1 MRRFA
6 VLVAF
11 LVLFG
16 TVAAAQAIPDYTD
29 KYVNDFAGV
38 FNATQVAE
46 LRSLFASVDQQTT
59 AEITVLTVDTVSP
72 MDMSQYAQE
81 VFDKWKIGKADK
93 DNGLL
98 ILYAKQENKIWVQTG
113 YGLEGILPDSK
124 IGRILDEQ
132 YVPRR
137 DAGNVTDGIIE
148 ASKALAQVVIDN
160 ADEVRSGQAGGSSD
174 FAMWELW
181 SSLIQIIFPLLF
193 VVIVFS
199 VIFTQSRPKC
209 PRCGG
214 RMKVVKTEI
223 KKETNPGPFGA
234 GVYTLVTY
242 ECEKCKYRIV
252 KRKEGIYRKLGA
264 FIFFSGAARGG
275 GGGFHG
281 GGGGFGGGGG
291 GFGGGGSGGGGAGR

>member
-1 MRRFA
+1 MRYLA
-6 VLVAF
+6 ITVAF

-16 TVAAAQAIPDYTD
+16 TAAAAQAIPDYTD
-29 KYVNDFAGV
+29 KYVNDFAHV
-38 FNATQVAE
+38 FTPEQASE
-46 LRSLFASVDQQTT
+46 LKQLFSGVDQQTT
-59 AEITVLTVDTVSP
+59 AELTVLTVETVSP
-72 MDMSQYAQE
+72 MDTSQYAQE

-137 DAGNVTDGIIE
+137 DAGNVTDGVVE

-160 ADEVRSGQAGGSSD
+160 ADEVRSGQAGPAPPSAFD
-174 FAMWELW
+174 MFFTLLPLILFLLFFIAMW
-181 SSLIQIIFPLLF
+181 
-193 VVIVFS
+193 
-199 VIFTQSRPKC
+199 KKM
-209 PRCGG
+209 
-214 RMKVVKTEI
+214 RM
-223 KKETNPGPFGA
+223 
-234 GVYTLVTY
+234 
-242 ECEKCKYRIV
+242 KCKYGHPAKFVRWEGSWAVYRCEFGHEV
-252 KRKEGIYRKLGA
+252 KSRWGP
-264 FIFFSGAARGG
+264 ARGG
-275 GGGFHG
+275 LVVLGGGFRG

>member
-1 MRRFA
+1 MRRL
-6 VLVAF
+6 LVIIAF

-16 TVAAAQAIPDYTD
+16 IAAAAQTIPDYTD

-38 FNATQVAE
+38 FNATQVSE
-46 LRSLFASVDQQTT
+46 LRTLFSGVDQQTT
-59 AEITVLTVDTVSP
+59 AEITILTVDTVSP

-93 DNGLL
+93 GNGLL
-98 ILYAKQENKIWVQTG
+98 ILYVVNSSSSKHVQIQTG

-160 ADEVRSGQAGGSSD
+160 ADEVRSGQAGPAPGIVD
-174 FAMWELW
+174 IVFTLLP
-181 SSLIQIIFPLLF
+181 LILFLLF
-193 VVIVFS
+193 FIA
-199 VIFTQSRPKC
+199 TWKRK
-209 PRCGG
+209 
-214 RMKVVKTEI
+214 RM
-223 KKETNPGPFGA
+223 
-234 GVYTLVTY
+234 
-242 ECEKCKYRIV
+242 KCKYGHPAKFVRW
-252 KRKEGIYRKLGA
+252 EGSWAIYRCEFGHEVRSRWGPGMSG
-264 FIFFSGAARGG
+264 FFML
-275 GGGFHG
+275 GGGFRG

>member
-1 MRRFA
+1 MHRFA
-6 VLVAF
+6 IIVAF

-16 TVAAAQAIPDYTD
+16 TAAAAQTIPDYTD
-29 KYVNDFAGV
+29 KYVNDFAHV
-38 FNATQVAE
+38 FTPEQASG
-46 LRSLFASVDQQTT
+46 LRQLFSSVDQQTT
-59 AEITVLTVDTVSP
+59 AELTVLTVDTVSP
-72 MDMSQYAQE
+72 LAMSQYAQE

-137 DAGNVTDGIIE
+137 DAGNATDGIIE

-160 ADEVRSGQAGGSSD
+160 AEEVRSGQAGGSSD
-174 FAMWELW
+174 FAMWVLW
-181 SSLIQIIFPLLF
+181 SALIPMIFPLLF
-193 VVIVFS
+193 VMIVFS
-199 VIFTQSRPKC
+199 VIFMQSRPKC
-209 PRCGG
+209 PKCGG
-214 RMKVVKTEI
+214 RMKVVKTEV
-223 KKETNPGPFGA
+223 KKEANPGPFSA
-234 GVYTLVTY
+234 GVYTLITY
-242 ECEKCKYRIV
+242 ECEKCKYRVI
-252 KRKEGIYRKLGA
+252 KRKEGRYRKLGT

-275 GGGFHG
+275 RGGFHG
-281 GGGGFGGGGG
+281 GGGFGGGGGG

>member
-1 MRRFA
+1 MRR
-6 VLVAF
+6 LLTIVAF

-38 FNATQVAE
+38 FNATQVAG

-148 ASKALAQVVIDN
+148 ASKALVQVVIDN
-160 ADEVRSGQAGGSSD
+160 ADEVRSGQAGPAPGIVD
-174 FAMWELW
+174 
-181 SSLIQIIFPLLF
+181 
-193 VVIVFS
+193 IVFTLLPLILFLMVFIS
-199 VIFTQSRPKC
+199 MLK
-209 PRCGG
+209 
-214 RMKVVKTEI
+214 RM
-223 KKETNPGPFGA
+223 GM
-234 GVYTLVTY
+234 
-242 ECEKCKYRIV
+242 KCKYGHPAKFVRW
-252 KRKEGIYRKLGA
+252 EGSWAIYRCQFGHEVR
-264 FIFFSGAARGG
+264 SRWGPGTGG
-275 GGGFHG
+275 LIMLGGGFRG